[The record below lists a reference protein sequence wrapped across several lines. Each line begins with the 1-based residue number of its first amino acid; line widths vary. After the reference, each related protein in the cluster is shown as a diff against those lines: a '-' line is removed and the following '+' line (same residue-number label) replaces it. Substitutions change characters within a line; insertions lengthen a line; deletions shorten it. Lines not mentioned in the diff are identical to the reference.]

1 MHLSNGYYDQT
12 LQSNIVTM
20 CNHLKLYSHQ
30 LEMIYKGTKITYN
43 LCPNFFPLQMFSNW
57 KIPFICNT
65 DQLDRAFIA
74 IRNGSQDERLDMTT
88 RVHLLE
94 LIELRAKQWH
104 HNESMNAYYSQ
115 KLHNLDNVSIRKI
128 YSYKIQPAAKC

>member
-1 MHLSNGYYDQT
+1 
-12 LQSNIVTM
+12 
-20 CNHLKLYSHQ
+20 
-30 LEMIYKGTKITYN
+30 MI
-43 LCPNFFPLQMFSNW
+43 FVFDS
-57 KIPFICNT
+57 

-115 KLHNLDNVSIRKI
+115 KLSNLDNV
-128 YSYKIQPAAKC
+128 CV